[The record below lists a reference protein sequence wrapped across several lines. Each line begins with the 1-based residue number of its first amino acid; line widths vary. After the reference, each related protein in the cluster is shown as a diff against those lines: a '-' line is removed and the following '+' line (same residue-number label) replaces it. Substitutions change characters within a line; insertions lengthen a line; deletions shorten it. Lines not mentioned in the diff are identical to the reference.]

1 MDNLTTQTARS
12 KKRLGRG
19 IGSGKGKT
27 GGRGQKGQKARGK
40 VKLGFSGGG
49 LPMYRKLPLLRG
61 WGNKPIPGEKLVVS
75 TEALN
80 IFNDGDKVDIETLA
94 KARLLHRPKIR
105 EFEIKI
111 LATGKL
117 TKRVVISGIKLSKS
131 ARIEIEKLGGSVE

>member
-1 MDNLTTQTARS
+1 MDNLIKQTARS

-61 WGNKPIPGEKLVVS
+61 WGNRKVSGDKVVVK
-75 TEALN
+75 TADLN
-80 IFNDGDKVDIETLA
+80 IFTDGTKVDVEALFKSGLVQQA
-94 KARLLHRPKIR
+94 KTGVN
-105 EFEIKI
+105 EIKI
-111 LATGKL
+111 LATDKL
-117 TKRVVISGIKLSKS
+117 TKKLLISGIKLSKS
-131 ARIEIEKLGGSVE
+131 ARAEVEKAGGTVE

>member
-1 MDNLTTQTARS
+1 MDNLIKQTTRS

-61 WGNKPIPGEKLVVS
+61 WGNRKVSGDKVVVK
-75 TEALN
+75 TGALN
-80 IFNDGDKVDIETLA
+80 IFADGTKVDVEALFKSGLVQQA
-94 KARLLHRPKIR
+94 KTGVN
-105 EFEIKI
+105 EIKI
-111 LATGKL
+111 LATDKL
-117 TKRVVISGIKLSKS
+117 TKKLQISGIKLSKS
-131 ARIEIEKLGGSVE
+131 ARAEVEKAGGTVE

>member
-1 MDNLTTQTARS
+1 MDNLDKQTTRS

-19 IGSGKGKT
+19 TGSGKGKT

-61 WGNKPIPGEKLVVS
+61 WGNRKVSGDKFVVKTES
-75 TEALN
+75 LNVFADGAKVDVEALFKMG
-80 IFNDGDKVDIETLA
+80 IIKQA
-94 KARLLHRPKIR
+94 KA
-105 EFEIKI
+105 EVNDIKV

-117 TKRVVISGIKLSKS
+117 QKKLVIAGIKLSKS
-131 ARIEIEKLGGSVE
+131 ARVEVEKMGGTVE